1 MRTGEAAPQRVHRI
15 RYLLTARAGMS
26 PVWLAPWLLVF
37 RVPQHPLHL
46 WALASSQR
54 WREATGTKELRTV
67 KRGGFLGSTGVWSPQ
82 GDDLGSPPPIRVLT
96 CTGLHVT
103 IGTPSAPTSV
113 PDTPGSGAGSGR
125 AGVRSMEDVQC
136 TRPGSKSQ
144 LCPERQSGRTGG
156 CWLFTP
162 CPNLLVC
169 TVGAISL
176 NARAVPRV
184 KRLNVRKA
192 LGTAQGTYNMCLPT
206 DAPQTP
212 PVPQGGLVIT
222 PTAPSLPPPPRK

>member
-15 RYLLTARAGMS
+15 RYRLMARAGMS

-46 WALASSQR
+46 WALASSQH
-54 WREATGTKELRTV
+54 WREATGKKELRTV
-67 KRGGFLGSTGVWSPQ
+67 KRGGFLGSMGVWSAQ
-82 GDDLGSPPPIRVLT
+82 GDDLGSPPPLRVLT

-103 IGTPSAPTSV
+103 IGTPSAPTSA
-113 PDTPGSGAGSGR
+113 PDTPSSGAGSGR

-144 LCPERQSGRTGG
+144 LCPERQSGHTGG

-184 KRLNVRKA
+184 KRLNVKKA
-192 LGTAQGTYNMCLPT
+192 LGTAQGTYNMCQACQLMLPKHLRCHRG
-206 DAPQTP
+206 DW
-212 PVPQGGLVIT
+212 
-222 PTAPSLPPPPRK
+222 